1 MILYTKINNP
11 KRVYINES
19 KILSLEGVDWSK
31 TDDGKISMS
40 INQNKDN
47 NSNKGTNSV
56 DTRVFGTKDDIL
68 HGKMLSKTGKPLGTS
83 KSLEQDYN
91 SKSAAI
97 NAYKTVIN
105 WINGGR
111 VGECKLPEGLDKV
124 TETAI
129 NRWLS
134 SRFSDNRVID
144 LCKKSITRIESDY
157 NRLSMTRNRI
167 SNSDNVYKMVI
178 DWVKGGRIGELV
190 LPDNLDQATRVTI
203 NKWVTSLPNDK
214 IIDLCNKSMNKDVA
228 RYITGIVPNTN
239 VKYISLFS
247 MTDFNFSDAIKHGT
261 VRQNG
266 NTDDILG
273 IGEKD
278 REVDQNG
285 NLKTLDIMYDKTIQ
299 PNVAQNFSLNGVKD
313 GHFKQQY
320 GLNGGGAYSSVAQ
333 FLDKSVNYAA
343 YALRKENFSPDF
355 IVSAPSSSSF
365 NEYYCRN
372 LSNKLGIR
380 YINDFFK
387 RNVINVRY
395 ADGQDLLSKGFSP
408 KDVLEFESQAKN
420 IAYNEIGYMVSEPIR
435 KFIYNNENVFGTIS
449 IERSSREKFSLNE
462 VFDCVM
468 IYAYNTILENMNDG
482 DNVSSHLV
490 KNFLK
495 EKKKLYSKQYDS
507 KRIFNE
513 VVFRIKT
520 KIGIKVFN
528 SLLMETMNL
537 VLKYSDILKNNG
549 YKLRFNIKK
558 FKITS
563 FKKMFRP
570 FLSNLYIIAD
580 EYMSNGELMN
590 RFKNAK
596 FLIFDEDINSGA
608 TLKIVIDALEEKLP
622 EQNSSNLLCLVNAYS
637 NSGF

>member
-1 MILYTKINNP
+1 
-11 KRVYINES
+11 
-19 KILSLEGVDWSK
+19 
-31 TDDGKISMS
+31 
-40 INQNKDN
+40 
-47 NSNKGTNSV
+47 
-56 DTRVFGTKDDIL
+56 
-68 HGKMLSKTGKPLGTS
+68 
-83 KSLEQDYN
+83 
-91 SKSAAI
+91 
-97 NAYKTVIN
+97 
-105 WINGGR
+105 
-111 VGECKLPEGLDKV
+111 
-124 TETAI
+124 
-129 NRWLS
+129 
-134 SRFSDNRVID
+134 
-144 LCKKSITRIESDY
+144 
-157 NRLSMTRNRI
+157 
-167 SNSDNVYKMVI
+167 
-178 DWVKGGRIGELV
+178 
-190 LPDNLDQATRVTI
+190 
-203 NKWVTSLPNDK
+203 
-214 IIDLCNKSMNKDVA
+214 
-228 RYITGIVPNTN
+228 
-239 VKYISLFS
+239 
-247 MTDFNFSDAIKHGT
+247 
-261 VRQNG
+261 
-266 NTDDILG
+266 
-273 IGEKD
+273 
-278 REVDQNG
+278 
-285 NLKTLDIMYDKTIQ
+285 
-299 PNVAQNFSLNGVKD
+299 
-313 GHFKQQY
+313 
-320 GLNGGGAYSSVAQ
+320 LNGGGAYSSVAQ

-372 LSNKLGIR
+372 LSNKLGIK

-435 KFIYNNENVFGTIS
+435 KFIYDNGNIFGNIS
-449 IERSSREKFSLNE
+449 IEKSSREKFPLNE

-468 IYAYNTILENMNDG
+468 IYAYNTILENIND

-495 EKKKLYSKQYDS
+495 ERKRLYSKQYDS
-507 KRIFNE
+507 KRIFSE

-549 YKLRFNIKK
+549 YKLRFNIKR

-622 EQNSSNLLCLVNAYS
+622 EQNSRNLLCLVNAFS

>member
-1 MILYTKINNP
+1 MILYVNENNG
-11 KRVYINES
+11 KKVYISES
-19 KILSLEGVDWSK
+19 KLLMALEGVDWNRL
-31 TDDGKISMS
+31 DNGMLNMS
-40 INQNKDN
+40 VNQKMDN
-47 NSNKGTNSV
+47 NSNKGSNSV

-68 HGKMLSKTGKPLGTS
+68 NGKILTKNGTPDGKS
-83 KSLEQDYN
+83 KSLQQDYV
-91 SKSAAI
+91 SKNAAI
-97 NAYKTVIN
+97 TAYKMVID
-105 WINGGR
+105 WVNGGR
-111 VGECKLPEGLDKV
+111 VGECVLPDGLDKM
-124 TETAI
+124 TRTTI
-129 NRWLS
+129 NKWITS
-134 SRFSDNRVID
+134 SFSDNRIID
-144 LCKKSITRIESDY
+144 LCKKSITRIEADY
-157 NRLSMTRNRI
+157 NRLSMTYNRV
-167 SNSDNVYKMVI
+167 SNSNGNNI
-178 DWVKGGRIGELV
+178 
-190 LPDNLDQATRVTI
+190 
-203 NKWVTSLPNDK
+203 
-214 IIDLCNKSMNKDVA
+214 A

-261 VRQNG
+261 IRQNG
-266 NTDDILG
+266 NTDTLLG
-273 IGEKD
+273 IDKDNREK
-278 REVDQNG
+278 DQNG

-299 PNVAQNFSLNGVKD
+299 PNVAQNFSLNGVRD

-320 GLNGGGAYSSVAQ
+320 GLNGGNQYSSVAQ

-343 YALRKENFSPDF
+343 YALRKEGFTPDF
-355 IVSAPSSSSF
+355 IVSAPSSSKF
-365 NEYYCRN
+365 NDYYCQN
-372 LSNKLGIR
+372 LSNKLGVK

-395 ADGQDLLSKGFSP
+395 ADGEDLLSKGFSP

-420 IAYNEIGYMVSEPIR
+420 IAYNEIGYIVSEPIR
-435 KFIYNNENVFGTIS
+435 KFIYDNRDIFGGIS
-449 IERSSREKFSLNE
+449 IEKHSREKISLDE
-462 VFDCVM
+462 VFDCTM
-468 IYAYNTILENMNDG
+468 IYAYNTILENLNG
-482 DNVSSHLV
+482 DNISTHLV

-495 EKKKLYSKQYDS
+495 EKKKIYSKQYDS
-507 KRIFNE
+507 KRIFDE
-513 VVFRIKT
+513 VSFRIKT

-528 SLLMETMNL
+528 SLLLETMNL

-549 YKLRFNIKK
+549 YKLRFNVKR

-580 EYMSNGELMN
+580 EYMTNGELMN

-622 EQNSSNLLCLVNAYS
+622 EQSSNNLLCLVNAFS

>member
-1 MILYTKINNP
+1 MILYTKTSTP
-11 KRVYINES
+11 KKVYINES

-97 NAYKTVIN
+97 NAYRIVIN

-134 SRFSDNRVID
+134 SRFSDNRIID

-157 NRLSMTRNRI
+157 NRLSMTRDRVL
-167 SNSDNVYKMVI
+167 NSKGDN
-178 DWVKGGRIGELV
+178 
-190 LPDNLDQATRVTI
+190 
-203 NKWVTSLPNDK
+203 
-214 IIDLCNKSMNKDVA
+214 VA

-278 REVDQNG
+278 RGVDQNG

-299 PNVAQNFSLNGVKD
+299 PNIAQNFSLNGVKD

-372 LSNKLGIR
+372 LSNKLGVK
-380 YINDFFK
+380 YINDFFR

-395 ADGQDLLSKGFSP
+395 ADGEDLLSKGFSP

-435 KFIYNNENVFGTIS
+435 KFIYENENIFGTIS
-449 IERSSREKFSLNE
+449 IEKSSREKFSLNE
-462 VFDCVM
+462 IFDCIM
-468 IYAYNTILENMNDG
+468 IYAYNTILENMNDE
-482 DNVSSHLV
+482 DNVSLHLV

-513 VVFRIKT
+513 VAFRIKT

-537 VLKYSDILKNNG
+537 VLRYSNILKNNG
-549 YKLRFNIKK
+549 YKLRFNLKK
-558 FKITS
+558 FKITN

-580 EYMSNGELMN
+580 EYMSNGELMD

-608 TLKIVIDALEEKLP
+608 TLKIVIDALEEKLL
-622 EQNSSNLLCLVNAYS
+622 EQNSSNLLCLVNAFS
-637 NSGF
+637 NSGY

>member
-1 MILYTKINNP
+1 MILYGNDRKSKVI
-11 KRVYINES
+11 YINES
-19 KILSLEGVDWSK
+19 QVLTLEGVDWK
-31 TDDGKISMS
+31 RLDNGMLSMS
-40 INQNKDN
+40 VNQKNDN
-47 NSNKGTNSV
+47 NSNKGSNGV

-68 HGKMLSKTGKPLGTS
+68 NGKMLSKGGTPMANS
-83 KSLEQDYN
+83 KSLSQDYI
-91 SKSAAI
+91 SKNAAI
-97 NAYKTVIN
+97 QAYNAVIN
-105 WINGGR
+105 WVKGGR
-111 VGECKLPEGLDKV
+111 IGECVLPNGLDKM
-124 TETAI
+124 TETTI
-129 NRWLS
+129 NKWITS
-134 SRFSDNRVID
+134 DFSDNRIID
-144 LCKKSITRIESDY
+144 LCKKSITRIEPDY
-157 NRLSMTRNRI
+157 NRLSMTYNRV
-167 SNSDNVYKMVI
+167 SNSNDN
-178 DWVKGGRIGELV
+178 
-190 LPDNLDQATRVTI
+190 N
-203 NKWVTSLPNDK
+203 
-214 IIDLCNKSMNKDVA
+214 VA
-228 RYITGIVPNTN
+228 RYITGLVPNTN

-247 MTDFNFSDAIKHGT
+247 MNDFNFSDAIKHGT
-261 VRQNG
+261 IRQNG
-266 NTDDILG
+266 NTDALLG
-273 IGEKD
+273 IDKD
-278 REVDQNG
+278 SRETDQNG
-285 NLKTLDIMYDKTIQ
+285 NLKVLDIMYDKTIT

-320 GLNGGGAYSSVAQ
+320 GLNGGNEYSSVSQ

-343 YALRKENFSPDF
+343 YALRKEGFSPDF

-365 NEYYCRN
+365 NQYYCQN
-372 LSNKLGIR
+372 LSNKLGVK
-380 YINDFFK
+380 YVNDFFK

-420 IAYNEIGYMVSEPIR
+420 VAYNEIGYIVSEPIR
-435 KFIYNNENVFGTIS
+435 KFISSNSNVFGNIS
-449 IERSSREKFSLNE
+449 LEKHSREKISLDE

-468 IYAYNTILENMNDG
+468 IYAYNTILESLNG
-482 DNVSSHLV
+482 DNISEHLV

-495 EKKKLYSKQYDS
+495 EKKRLYSKQYDS
-507 KRIFNE
+507 KRIFDE
-513 VVFRIKT
+513 VSFRIRT

-537 VLKYSDILKNNG
+537 VLKYSDILKTNG
-549 YKLRFNIKK
+549 YKLRFNIKR

-580 EYMSNGELMN
+580 KYMSNGELMN

-622 EQNSSNLLCLVNAYS
+622 EQNSRNLLCLVNAFS

>member
-1 MILYTKINNP
+1 MIVCIKKTPKKI
-11 KRVYINES
+11 YINES
-19 KILSLEGVDWSK
+19 KLLTLEGIDWNYLDNG
-31 TDDGKISMS
+31 TLSMRV
-40 INQNKDN
+40 NQKKDN
-47 NSNKGTNSV
+47 NSNKGGNSV
-56 DTRVFGTKDDIL
+56 DTRVFGTKNDIL
-68 HGKMLSKTGKPLGTS
+68 NGKILSKSGNPMTNS
-83 KSLEQDYN
+83 KSLEQDYM
-91 SKSAAI
+91 SKDAAI
-97 NAYKTVIN
+97 KAYNQVID
-105 WINGGR
+105 WVNGGR
-111 VGECKLPEGLDKV
+111 VGELVLPHGIDKK
-124 TETAI
+124 TETTI
-129 NRWLS
+129 NKWITS
-134 SRFSDNRVID
+134 SFSDNRIID
-144 LCKKSITRIESDY
+144 ACKKTINRIEPDY
-157 NRLSMTRNRI
+157 DRLSMT
-167 SNSDNVYKMVI
+167 YKR
-178 DWVKGGRIGELV
+178 VKDSKE
-190 LPDNLDQATRVTI
+190 
-203 NKWVTSLPNDK
+203 
-214 IIDLCNKSMNKDVA
+214 KDGNVA

-261 VRQNG
+261 IRQNS
-266 NTDDILG
+266 NTDSIIG
-273 IGEKD
+273 ISKDDRTKD
-278 REVDQNG
+278 RNG
-285 NLKTLDIMYDKTIQ
+285 NLKTLDIVYDDSIT

-320 GLNGGGAYSSVAQ
+320 PLNGGNEYSSVSQ

-343 YALRKENFSPDF
+343 YALKKERFMPDF
-355 IVSAPSSSSF
+355 IVSAPSSSKF
-365 NEYYCRN
+365 NEYYCQN
-372 LSNKLGIR
+372 LSNKLGIQ

-395 ADGQDLLSKGFSP
+395 ADGKDLLSKGFSP

-420 IAYNEIGYMVSEPIR
+420 IAYNEIGYIVAEPIR
-435 KFIYNNENVFGTIS
+435 KFIYDNSDIFGNISVENHSREKIS
-449 IERSSREKFSLNE
+449 IEE

-468 IYAYNTILENMNDG
+468 IYAYDTILENMNE
-482 DNVSSHLV
+482 DNVSTHLV

-495 EKKKLYSKQYDS
+495 ERRKIYSKQYDS

-513 VVFRIKT
+513 VSFRIKT
-520 KIGIKVFN
+520 KIGLKVFN
-528 SLLMETMNL
+528 SVLLETMNL
-537 VLKYSDILKNNG
+537 VQKYSDVIKNKG

-580 EYMSNGELMN
+580 DYLTNGELMN

-622 EQNSSNLLCLVNAYS
+622 EQNSNNLLCLVNAFS

>member
-1 MILYTKINNP
+1 MILYTEKTNSP
-11 KRVYINES
+11 KKVYINES
-19 KILSLEGVDWSK
+19 KILALEGVDWSRL
-31 TDDGKISMS
+31 DNGLLSMS
-40 INQNKDN
+40 VNQRKDN

-68 HGKMLSKTGKPLGTS
+68 NGKILSKNGTPNGKS
-83 KSLEQDYN
+83 KSLAQDYA
-91 SKSAAI
+91 SKNAAI
-97 NAYKTVIN
+97 NAYKIVIN

-111 VGECKLPEGLDKV
+111 VGKCVLPDGLDKV
-124 TETAI
+124 TETTI
-129 NRWLS
+129 NKWLTS
-134 SRFSDNRVID
+134 SFSDNRIID

-157 NRLSMTRNRI
+157 NRLSMTYNRV
-167 SNSDNVYKMVI
+167 SNS
-178 DWVKGGRIGELV
+178 
-190 LPDNLDQATRVTI
+190 
-203 NKWVTSLPNDK
+203 NDG
-214 IIDLCNKSMNKDVA
+214 NVA

-266 NTDDILG
+266 NTDDLLG
-273 IGEKD
+273 IDADNREK
-278 REVDQNG
+278 DQNG
-285 NLKTLDIMYDKTIQ
+285 NLKALDIMYDKAIH

-320 GLNGGGAYSSVAQ
+320 GLNGGGMYSSVSQ

-355 IVSAPSSSSF
+355 IVSAPSSSKF
-365 NEYYCRN
+365 NEYYCHN
-372 LSNKLGIR
+372 LSNKLGIK
-380 YINDFFK
+380 YINDFFQ

-395 ADGQDLLSKGFSP
+395 ADGEDLLSKGFSP

-420 IAYNEIGYMVSEPIR
+420 IAYNEIGYIVSEPIR
-435 KFIYNNENVFGTIS
+435 NFIYDNGNIFGNIS
-449 IERSSREKFSLNE
+449 VERSSREKFPLNE

-468 IYAYNTILENMNDG
+468 IYVYNTILENMND

-495 EKKKLYSKQYDS
+495 DKKKLYSKQYDS
-507 KRIFNE
+507 KRIFDE
-513 VVFRIKT
+513 VSFRIKT
-520 KIGIKVFN
+520 KIGMKVFN
-528 SLLMETMNL
+528 SLMLETMNL

-549 YKLRFNIKK
+549 YKLKFNTKK

-580 EYMSNGELMN
+580 AYMSNGELMD

-622 EQNSSNLLCLVNAYS
+622 EQNSSNLLCLVNAFS